1 MKISKVN
8 GYCLSSQYG
17 DGKVFGQPL
26 GVKSIGIIEVVT
38 DDGFV
43 GIGETYSAVYVPE
56 LIEPTVKFIESL
68 IVGMNPIE
76 IEKVY
81 DSMDIPFVGMNGFI
95 RTVVGAI
102 EMALWDIKGQVE
114 QKPLYKL
121 LSETN
126 VNDFDVYSS
135 GGSVTYTPDEIK
147 RDIEKI
153 PFDSY
158 KMRVGVQ
165 SWEDDKK
172 RVRAAREELGSNDLM
187 VDAIMGTLNTW
198 DKETATNNINSLSR
212 ENLTWFEEPLHPAN
226 LKDLKWVWKNTHGY
240 VPIATGEGLSGK
252 LDFDSYL
259 ESDCLDII
267 QPDITY
273 CGGFIR
279 AKKIIEMAKEKNKK
293 VALHVWG
300 SSISLMSALHL
311 SIAADVDWLEVPTVK
326 LDILSNEFEVIKQII
341 KDKDYSLQNGLGVK
355 ITDETKSK
363 YPFVKNSGY
372 KI

>member
-1 MKISKVN
+1 MKISKVK

-26 GVKSIGIIEVVT
+26 GVKSIGIIEVIT

-56 LIEPTVKFIESL
+56 LISPTVKFIESL

-76 IEKVY
+76 IEKIY

-95 RTVVGAI
+95 RTVIGAI
-102 EMALWDIKGQVE
+102 EIALWDIKGQVE
-114 QKPLYKL
+114 EKPLYKL

-135 GGSVTYTPDEIK
+135 GGSVTYNPDEIK

-165 SWEDDKK
+165 SWKDDKT
-172 RVRAAREELGSNDLM
+172 RVRTAREELGSKDLM

-198 DKETATNNINSLSR
+198 DKETAISNVNSLSDL
-212 ENLTWFEEPLHPAN
+212 NLTWFEEPLHPSN
-226 LKDLKWVWKNTHGY
+226 LKDMKLLWLESN

-259 ESDCLDII
+259 EIDCLDII

-279 AKKIIEMAKEKNKK
+279 AKKIIKMAKEKNKK

-311 SIAADVDWLEVPTVK
+311 SIACDVDWLEVPTVK
-326 LDILSNEFEVIKQII
+326 LDILSKEFEII
-341 KDKDYSLQNGLGVK
+341 KGIIKSKDYSLQNGLGVNV
-355 ITDETKSK
+355 TNDTKNK

-372 KI
+372 KLK

>member
-1 MKISKVN
+1 MKIEKVN
-8 GYCLSSQYG
+8 GYCLSSHYG

-26 GVKSIGIIEVVT
+26 GVKSIGVIEVVT
-38 DDGFV
+38 DNGFV

-56 LIEPTVKFIESL
+56 LIEPTVSFIESL
-68 IVGMNPIE
+68 IIGMNPIE

-95 RTVVGAI
+95 RTVIGAI

-126 VNDFDVYSS
+126 VNNFDVYSS
-135 GGSVTYTPDEIK
+135 GGSVTYTTDEIK

-172 RVRAAREELGSNDLM
+172 RVRTAREELGSKDLM

-198 DKETATNNINSLSR
+198 DRETAVDNVNSLSN
-212 ENLTWFEEPLHPAN
+212 EKLTWFEEPLHPAN
-226 LKDLKWVWKNTHGY
+226 LKDMKWLKIETN
-240 VPIATGEGLSGK
+240 VPIAGGEGLSGK
-252 LDFDSYL
+252 LDFESYL
-259 ESDCLDII
+259 EIDCLDIV

-273 CGGFIR
+273 CGGFTR

-311 SIAADVDWLEVPTVK
+311 SIATDVDWLEVPTVK
-326 LDILSNEFEVIKQII
+326 LDILSKEFEMIKQII
-341 KDKDYSLQNGLGVK
+341 KNKDYSLQNGLGIKV
-355 ITDETKSK
+355 TNDTKNK
-363 YPFVKNSGY
+363 FPFVRNSGY
-372 KI
+372 KIQK